1 MHGTTD
7 QKLISKP
14 TAPMAAEKIDIL
26 EPQPRPSKAEKRAPK
41 KEPSLASRFWFE
53 VLSLWFMNEVV
64 FTVLPIVVILLIDIA
79 FSSRIDN
86 VLLLPEWSF
95 AAIVLYGIAIS
106 NSIELKAQYNDELTP
121 RLLTGTKAMTI
132 LLIGAVITL
141 TLAILREKAV
151 DINAM
156 FIQTAQIV
164 LFVHALFSVFIG
176 VFTRQEYTW
185 LPERYPERFTDKE
198 LMEYIVHLTKQADG
212 QLGRLRYAIDKT
224 GFNSSKIHPRDEA
237 YFWFFIDEIEK
248 SIGQIKRSW
257 TPADGTRPAVP
268 PYDQPQLPP
277 VHEARRV

>member
-1 MHGTTD
+1 M
-7 QKLISKP
+7 S
-14 TAPMAAEKIDIL
+14 AEKIETVDAV
-26 EPQPRPSKAEKRAPK
+26 ETKGSKASRRAAKNK
-41 KEPSLASRFWFE
+41 KEPSPARRFWFE

-79 FSSRIDN
+79 FSNRIEN

-106 NSIELKAQYNDELTP
+106 NSIEMKAQYNDELTP

-141 TLAILREKAV
+141 TLAILREKSV

-156 FIQTAQIV
+156 FIQSSQVV

-176 VFTRQEYTW
+176 VFTRQEYNW
-185 LPERYPERFTDKE
+185 LPERYPEHFTDKE
-198 LMEYIVHLTKQADG
+198 LMQYIVHLTKEADG
-212 QLGRLRYAIDKT
+212 QLGRLRFAIEKT

-257 TPADGTRPAVP
+257 TPADGTRPAIP

-277 VHEARRV
+277 IHEAKREVRA